1 MTIWSRRSA
10 PTSSGPEPATGR
22 GPVRGAPA
30 PALDGLLA
38 ERAPDGDQLAF
49 RALYERFAPMVHA
62 VLVAHAAAQEAEDLM
77 QDVFLAA
84 WRGLHRLQRD
94 EHVGAWL
101 AVIARNRA
109 RRSHSRAP
117 PAAES
122 LPDDPPDP
130 RSLSRGAEGGGGGAG
145 AVEARDAADA
155 ALALLAQ
162 LPDAYRET
170 LAMRLVE
177 GLSGPEI
184 AEATG
189 LTHGSVRVNLTRG
202 MKLYKELL
210 RKQGWP

>member
-10 PTSSGPEPATGR
+10 PTSSAPDAAAGREPA
-22 GPVRGAPA
+22 RGASA

-38 ERAPDGDQLAF
+38 ERARDGDQLAF

-62 VLVAHAAAQEAEDLM
+62 VLVAHAAAQDADDLM

-122 LPDDPPDP
+122 LPDEPADP
-130 RSLSRGAEGGGGGAG
+130 RSLAAR

-155 ALALLAQ
+155 ALGLLAQ

>member
-1 MTIWSRRSA
+1 MTTWPRRSA
-10 PTSSGPEPATGR
+10 PAPSAPEPEAAR
-22 GPVRGAPA
+22 GPSRDAAASASSA

-38 ERAPDGDQLAF
+38 ERARDGDPAAF

-62 VLVAHAAAQEAEDLM
+62 VLVAHAAAREADDLM

-84 WRGLHRLQRD
+84 WRGLHRLQRH

-117 PAAES
+117 PPAES
-122 LPDDPPDP
+122 LADEPADPSPADV
-130 RSLSRGAEGGGGGAG
+130 GAG
-145 AVEARDAADA
+145 ESADA
-155 ALALLAQ
+155 ALALLSQ
-162 LPDAYRET
+162 LPEAYRET

-177 GLSGPEI
+177 GLTGPEI

>member
-1 MTIWSRRSA
+1 MTTSSRRSPPA
-10 PTSSGPEPATGR
+10 ASVPEPDA
-22 GPVRGAPA
+22 VREPSRADAAA

-38 ERAPDGDQLAF
+38 ERARDGDAQAF

-62 VLVAHAAAQEAEDLM
+62 VLVAHAPSQDADDLM

-101 AVIARNRA
+101 AVIARHRA
-109 RRSHSRAP
+109 HRRHSRAP
-117 PAAES
+117 PATES
-122 LPDDPPDP
+122 LRDEPADP
-130 RSLSRGAEGGGGGAG
+130 RSETRHETHRGEEDGAL
-145 AVEARDAADA
+145 A
-155 ALALLAQ
+155 ALAR
-162 LPDAYRET
+162 LPEAYRET
-170 LAMRLVE
+170 LAMRLIE
-177 GLSGPEI
+177 GLTGPEI

-202 MKLYKELL
+202 LKLYRELL

>member
-10 PTSSGPEPATGR
+10 PTSSGPEPAAGR
-22 GPVRGAPA
+22 VPARGAPA

-38 ERAPDGDQLAF
+38 ERARDGDQLAF

-62 VLVAHAAAQEAEDLM
+62 VLVAHAAAQEADDLM

-130 RSLSRGAEGGGGGAG
+130 RSLEAR

>member
-1 MTIWSRRSA
+1 MTTWPRRSA
-10 PTSSGPEPATGR
+10 PAASAPEATTDR
-22 GPVRGAPA
+22 GLAPGAPAPGPAA

-38 ERAPDGDQLAF
+38 ERARDGDPAAF

-62 VLVAHAAAQEAEDLM
+62 VLVAHAAAREADDLM

-109 RRSHSRAP
+109 RRSGRAGP
-117 PAAES
+117 PVAS
-122 LPDDPPDP
+122 LADEPADP
-130 RSLSRGAEGGGGGAG
+130 RSLGDAAGGA
-145 AVEARDAADA
+145 ARLAAGESADV
-155 ALALLAQ
+155 ALALLAR
-162 LPDAYRET
+162 LPEAYRET

-177 GLSGPEI
+177 GLTGPEI

-210 RKQGWP
+210 QKAGWP

>member
-1 MTIWSRRSA
+1 
-10 PTSSGPEPATGR
+10 
-22 GPVRGAPA
+22 
-30 PALDGLLA
+30 LDGLLA
-38 ERAPDGDQLAF
+38 ERARDGDPAAF

-62 VLVAHAAAQEAEDLM
+62 VLVAHAAAREADDLM

-109 RRSHSRAP
+109 RRSHSRAGP
-117 PAAES
+117 PTES
-122 LPDDPPDP
+122 LADEPADP
-130 RSLSRGAEGGGGGAG
+130 RSLGAAAG
-145 AVEARDAADA
+145 DSGVAAGESADV
-155 ALALLAQ
+155 ALALLAR

-177 GLSGPEI
+177 GLTGPEI

-210 RKQGWP
+210 RKKGWP

>member
-1 MTIWSRRSA
+1 MTTWPRRSA
-10 PTSSGPEPATGR
+10 PAPSAPEEAAGR
-22 GPVRGAPA
+22 GPSRDAAAPAPAA

-38 ERAPDGDQLAF
+38 ERARDGDPAAF

-62 VLVAHAAAQEAEDLM
+62 VLVAHAAAREADDLM

-109 RRSHSRAP
+109 RRSGRAGP
-117 PAAES
+117 PTES
-122 LPDDPPDP
+122 LADEPADP
-130 RSLSRGAEGGGGGAG
+130 RSLGAG
-145 AVEARDAADA
+145 AGEAGVAAGESADV
-155 ALALLAQ
+155 ALALLER
-162 LPDAYRET
+162 LPEAYRET

-177 GLSGPEI
+177 GLTGPEI